1 MCLRTATPGES
12 VPSRPLAIED
22 YLKDKRSSLA
32 TAGYGTALGIV
43 RNLHAGDSLR
53 RCFYTETRPYN
64 QGSRL
69 TGYELI
75 HDEIPATLVT
85 DSMAAALLR
94 QKGESENIVAIVVGA
109 DRVAANG
116 DTANKIGTYALAI
129 LARFHGVKFLVAAPW
144 TTVDLSTA
152 SGSDIKIEERP
163 AEEMTTMKGLAFDSL
178 VKGQGFLVT
187 QSTQEIRIA
196 AENTHAWNPA
206 FDVTPAELIDGIVTE
221 KGVVEKDSDGRFIW
235 ANTFGKDDTTAA
247 WTAGEEPSVVDEPS
261 QNNIPVGRISWK
273 EALKIDPD
281 RVPSWSDW
289 NLLESVDELAT
300 LPKRPAQQV
309 PPKSQEH
316 KSATLV
322 GSSLSATKDAETQ
335 RKEELVSKNV

>member
-1 MCLRTATPGES
+1 MYSHTATLGEPA
-12 VPSRPLAIED
+12 PSIHWLPILPKHQSR
-22 YLKDKRSSLA
+22 SLA

-43 RNLHAGDSLR
+43 RKLHAGDSLQ

-75 HDEIPATLVT
+75 HDKIPATLVT

-94 QKGESENIVAIVVGA
+94 QKGEAENIVAIVVGA

-129 LARFHGVKFLVAAPW
+129 LARFHGIKFVVTAPR
-144 TTVDLSTA
+144 TTVDLSMD
-152 SGSDIKIEERP
+152 SGKEIKIEERP
-163 AEEMTTMKGLAFDSL
+163 ANEMTRMKGPAYDSS
-178 VKGQGFLVT
+178 VKGETVLAAHFT
-187 QSTQEIRIA
+187 EEISIA

-221 KGVVEKDSDGRFIW
+221 KGVVEKNCDGRFLWDNVFDQQSI
-235 ANTFGKDDTTAA
+235 AA
-247 WTAGEEPSVVDEPS
+247 RSKKTQAPSITDLPS
-261 QNNIPVGRISWK
+261 PINIPVGRISWQD
-273 EALKIDPD
+273 ALDVEPD
-281 RVPSWSDW
+281 RVPSLEDW
-289 NLLESVDELAT
+289 NLMESGEELAT

-309 PPKSQEH
+309 
-316 KSATLV
+316 
-322 GSSLSATKDAETQ
+322 LSRLDK
-335 RKEELVSKNV
+335 KILKNPQSIR